1 MLCRKIMRVAAAIA
15 NIWIYAADILLL
27 TPHHSNAHEI
37 IIALRQMRKLAIN
50 LRRMVV
56 GQMLRLRGMTNRPI
70 WRSTMEYNQVI
81 LL

>member
-37 IIALRQMRKLAIN
+37 IIALRQMRNLAIN

-70 WRSTMEYNQVI
+70 
-81 LL
+81 